1 MKKLATLLI
10 AVAILLG
17 LSQCKKNDIVK
28 HNDGT
33 ISSVT
38 AMQQGP
44 DIERILNFNKAIQA
58 HRQDPHMRTREVVDI
73 EEAADNIA
81 DLFNATYTEPTE
93 QYGETE
99 RAEFLITLPV
109 NENGKVLLDDVVEAY
124 EELVALARA
133 NYHASALSDKGY
145 ICMIAKVEQLSD
157 DEAEVKLTGVYGER
171 KDRSSTN
178 DNYFDENLS
187 WPYKYNADGLCEPTE
202 AVGADDTLEI
212 VIKNMFNISDI
223 VVPDGYRAIVIKG
236 KLSEFSGYDKPDWGL
251 FYRTGEYSLNTCIWG
266 DEMNLLLSNSINA
279 IFTLAPDDLGISLTT
294 GVSTWLTYQ
303 APYKVITLTINGN
316 DPNTQQ
322 YITHEYKVA
331 YGQIQYMAIEDDFEG
346 PYDL

>member
-1 MKKLATLLI
+1 M
-10 AVAILLG
+10 
-17 LSQCKKNDIVK
+17 
-28 HNDGT
+28 
-33 ISSVT
+33 
-38 AMQQGP
+38 
-44 DIERILNFNKAIQA
+44 
-58 HRQDPHMRTREVVDI
+58 
-73 EEAADNIA
+73 
-81 DLFNATYTEPTE
+81 Y
-93 QYGETE
+93 
-99 RAEFLITLPV
+99 
-109 NENGKVLLDDVVEAY
+109 
-124 EELVALARA
+124 
-133 NYHASALSDKGY
+133 
-145 ICMIAKVEQLSD
+145 
-157 DEAEVKLTGVYGER
+157 
-171 KDRSSTN
+171 

>member
-1 MKKLATLLI
+1 MKKPTTLLI
-10 AVAILLG
+10 AVALMLVLG
-17 LSQCKKNDIVK
+17 QCKKNEIAK
-28 HNDGT
+28 NDNVVGS
-33 ISSVT
+33 IT
-38 AMQQGP
+38 AMQGP
-44 DIERILNFNKAIQA
+44 DIERILNFNKAVQA
-58 HRQDPHMRTREVVDI
+58 HRQDPDLRTREVVDV
-73 EEAADNIA
+73 EEVADDIA

-93 QYGETE
+93 HYGETE
-99 RAEFLITLPV
+99 RAEFIITLPV

-145 ICMIAKVEQLSD
+145 ICMIATVEQLSD
-157 DEAEVKLTGVYGER
+157 SEAEVRLIGVYGER
-171 KDRSSTN
+171 TDRPSTN

-202 AVGADDTLEI
+202 AIGADDTLLS

-236 KLSEFSGYDKPDWGL
+236 KSSEFTGYDHPAWGL
-251 FYRTGEYSLNTCIWG
+251 FCRTGEYSLNICIWG

-279 IFTLAPDDLGISLTT
+279 IFTLVPDDLGISMTT
-294 GVSTWLTYQ
+294 GVSTGLTYQ
-303 APYKVITLTINGN
+303 APYKVITLAIEGDNN
-316 DPNTQQ
+316 YPQ
-322 YITHEYKVA
+322 YITHIYRVA
-331 YGQIQYMAIEDDFEG
+331 YGQIQYIAIGEDFEG